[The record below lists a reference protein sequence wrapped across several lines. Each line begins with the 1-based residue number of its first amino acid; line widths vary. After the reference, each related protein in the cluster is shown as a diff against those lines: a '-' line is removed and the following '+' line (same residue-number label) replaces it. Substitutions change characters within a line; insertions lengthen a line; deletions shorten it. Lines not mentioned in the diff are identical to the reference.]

1 MYILFFIILVFLTF
15 FFVYKDEGVPAFLFH
30 NTPTNFEE
38 LLKVIQ
44 RSKVH
49 TYTFDEVYDLH
60 LQHLSVKVD
69 SCLLTFDD
77 GYKDNYFIAFPLLKQ
92 YKAKA
97 TIFINTASIGHDPE
111 YLNWNQIQEM
121 YKSGLVDFELHSHRH
136 AAVFVDNKVIR
147 SANEVDLKDWNLQ
160 YLYRNELKLGDPI
173 FKTRSAYSE
182 RALKFEE
189 PFYQSR
195 DLSAIRFETDEEAFE
210 RISEDINLNKG
221 LIESNLKKKVHF
233 FCWPWGHRSEFGK
246 QIIKKAGIIGF
257 LSTKKGTN
265 PRKINMDHI
274 QRIEH
279 RNYTVFKFWIT
290 LKVCQNLFLGR
301 IYQLLS

>member
-1 MYILFFIILVFLTF
+1 MSF

-49 TYTFDEVYDLH
+49 TYTFDEIYDLH
-60 LQHLSVKVD
+60 LQHLPVKVD

-92 YKAKA
+92 YKIKA
-97 TIFINTASIGHDPE
+97 TIFINTASIGHDPD
-111 YLNWNQIQEM
+111 YLTWNQIQEM

-136 AAVFVDNKVIR
+136 AAVFVDTKVVR
-147 SANEVDLKDWNLQ
+147 TATEDDLKDWNLQ

-182 RALKFEE
+182 RAVKFEE
-189 PFYQSR
+189 SFYHNR
-195 DLSAIRFETDEEAFE
+195 DLSAIRFETDDEAFI
-210 RISEDINLNKG
+210 RISEDIDLNKG
-221 LIESNLKKKVHF
+221 LIESNLKKAVHF

-257 LSTKKGTN
+257 LSTRKGTN
-265 PRKINMDHI
+265 PRKINMEHI

-279 RNYTVFKFWIT
+279 RNYTTFKFWIT

-301 IYQLLS
+301 IYQILS

>member
-1 MYILFFIILVFLTF
+1 MYILLFIILVFLIF
-15 FFVYKDEGVPAFLFH
+15 FFIYKDEGVPTFLFH

-38 LLKVIQ
+38 LLKVLQ

-60 LQHLSVKVD
+60 LQQLPVKVD

-111 YLNWNQIQEM
+111 YLNWNQIREM

-136 AAVFVDNKVIR
+136 AAVFMDTKVIR
-147 SANEVDLKDWNLQ
+147 TANEDDLKDWNLQ

-182 RALKFEE
+182 RAVKFEE
-189 PFYQSR
+189 PFYQNR
-195 DLSAIRFETDEEAFE
+195 DLSAIRFETDDEAFE
-210 RISEDINLNKG
+210 RISEDVNLNKG
-221 LIESNLKKKVHF
+221 LIESNLKKEVHF

-279 RNYTVFKFWIT
+279 RNYTVFKFWVT